1 MKRLFIASKIDLD
14 SHFTSLYQQLKS
26 QSQFDDIS
34 WSEPQNLHLTLR
46 FLGKTPDYQIENII
60 NSLSSIFKN
69 YGNLD
74 LELYK
79 IGIFGSRYKPT
90 VIWLGFEDN
99 MLLKSL
105 FSEVEDALIEFGFQP
120 NQGNFV
126 PHLTLGRIK
135 KIDNKKR
142 FNDRI
147 ANLQPSL
154 SQKIIIQEWSLYQ
167 SILTSDGPIYKIL
180 HTWK

>member
-14 SHFTSLYQQLKS
+14 SNFISLYEQLKS
-26 QSQFDDIS
+26 QSKFDEIS
-34 WSEPQNLHLTLR
+34 FSEPQNLHLTLR
-46 FLGKTPDYQIENII
+46 FLGKTTDYQIENII
-60 NSLSSIFKN
+60 NSLNSIFKN
-69 YGNLD
+69 YGNID

-99 MLLKSL
+99 ILLKSL
-105 FSEVEDALIEFGFQP
+105 FSEVEEALIEAGFQP
-120 NQGNFV
+120 NHGNFV
-126 PHLTLGRIK
+126 PHLTLGRI

-147 ANLQPSL
+147 ANLQHSF
-154 SQKIIIQEWSLYQ
+154 SQKIKIPEWSLYQ
-167 SILTSDGPIYKIL
+167 SILTHNGPIYKIL